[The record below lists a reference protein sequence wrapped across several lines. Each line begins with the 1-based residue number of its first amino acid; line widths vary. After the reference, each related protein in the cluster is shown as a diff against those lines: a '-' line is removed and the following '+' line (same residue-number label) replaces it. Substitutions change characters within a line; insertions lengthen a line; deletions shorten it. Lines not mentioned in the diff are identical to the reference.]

1 MTTAQYRGSKM
12 QGNLQRIDMFG
23 NSYVG
28 RWKVWTEQGDSFIEV
43 SCGEFREAAML
54 TVEGDSSCTY
64 KREAWRI
71 FNRMVIA
78 ENNGT
83 EPLGAG

>member
-1 MTTAQYRGSKM
+1 M

-28 RWKVWTEQGDSFIEV
+28 HWKVWTEQGDSFIEV
-43 SCGEFREAAML
+43 SCGDFREAAML
-54 TVEGDSSCTY
+54 TVEGDSNCTY

-71 FNRMVIA
+71 FNRMVLEDHDDTESSIA
-78 ENNGT
+78 G
-83 EPLGAG
+83 

>member
-1 MTTAQYRGSKM
+1 M

-28 RWKVWTEQGDSFIEV
+28 RWKVWSEQGDSFIEV
-43 SCGEFREAAML
+43 SCGDFREAAML
-54 TVEGDSSCTY
+54 TVEDDSGCEY

-71 FNRMVIA
+71 FNRMVF
-78 ENNGT
+78 EDHSD
-83 EPLGAG
+83 AGSPVAG